1 MLSKFV
7 FIILKKFHVV
17 NPTVFA
23 EYGRLHLLAAPNW
36 SSPLW
41 LVRVSR
47 CWAKKKFH
55 LNHWIKFLDVVLEKP
70 RQSYYR
76 SYSISIGRKNKNNDS
91 ITGDRNPDPCTRI
104 LDHWADS
111 ANKTFLTESITLN
124 VAKVKFDISF

>member
-1 MLSKFV
+1 MLWILPYLLNMVV
-7 FIILKKFHVV
+7 FTCWLHQIGHLLYDSYDYQDVELKKK
-17 NPTVFA
+17 T
-23 EYGRLHLLAAPNW
+23 L
-36 SSPLW
+36 
-41 LVRVSR
+41 
-47 CWAKKKFH
+47 

-76 SYSISIGRKNKNNDS
+76 SYSISIGWKNKNNDS